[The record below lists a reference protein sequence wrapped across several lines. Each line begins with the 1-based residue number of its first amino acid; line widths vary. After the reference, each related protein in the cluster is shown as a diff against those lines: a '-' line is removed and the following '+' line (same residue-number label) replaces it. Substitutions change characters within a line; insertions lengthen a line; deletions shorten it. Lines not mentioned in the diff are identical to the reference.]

1 MPGNE
6 RSGEPPKIPTGWHQ
20 FQFRIVRDARGRK
33 RKTIFKMDTEDI
45 VAIGA
50 VLIAF
55 VLAIGMIFGAV
66 PINKL
71 TAAIVGLSTTGAAA
85 ATIIKARK
93 NRRPQFLSGR
103 KDEHWRWFERA
114 IWLLALVALAG
125 AFAAYAW
132 WA

>member
-50 VLIAF
+50 VLIA
-55 VLAIGMIFGAV
+55 LYSCPFGECR
-66 PINKL
+66 L
-71 TAAIVGLSTTGAAA
+71 LSNIQPLG
-85 ATIIKARK
+85 
-93 NRRPQFLSGR
+93 SG
-103 KDEHWRWFERA
+103 K
-114 IWLLALVALAG
+114 
-125 AFAAYAW
+125 
-132 WA
+132 